1 MANGDGNSMIHE
13 IMEDL
18 RHIRRRLDDHID
30 DEKTTIGTIQ
40 RDVSK
45 IREDMAGHKTR
56 LALVSGAIAFAVTAL
71 VSWALTKV

>member
-1 MANGDGNSMIHE
+1 MANGNGNAMIHE

-30 DEKTTIGTIQ
+30 DEKNTLDRVQ
-40 RDVSK
+40 RDVSN

-56 LALVSGAIAFAVTAL
+56 LALVSGAIAFAVTAM